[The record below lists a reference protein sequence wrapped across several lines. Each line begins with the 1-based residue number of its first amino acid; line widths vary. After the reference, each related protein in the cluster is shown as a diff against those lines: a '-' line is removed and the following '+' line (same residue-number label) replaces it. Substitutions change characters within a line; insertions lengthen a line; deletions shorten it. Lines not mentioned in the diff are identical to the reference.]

1 MDAKKA
7 LNIVAGQCSKKEY
20 CSFDIFK
27 KLQRWELEEK
37 DIAAV
42 MEFLVKNHF
51 LDDTR
56 FAEAYARDKHRFNR
70 WGKLKIMQM
79 LRQKRVPE
87 RIIEQALSSLV
98 FPEPAAAE
106 TSISLSLKSIT
117 FCCSLVHLTSI
128 LCLPIMALY
137 YYLHRLLFALLL
149 QSEYAFYQAHLP
161 YCHR

>member
-42 MEFLVKNHF
+42 MGVLVKNHC

-56 FAEAYARDKHRFNR
+56 FA
-70 WGKLKIMQM
+70 
-79 LRQKRVPE
+79 
-87 RIIEQALSSLV
+87 
-98 FPEPAAAE
+98 
-106 TSISLSLKSIT
+106 
-117 FCCSLVHLTSI
+117 
-128 LCLPIMALY
+128 
-137 YYLHRLLFALLL
+137 
-149 QSEYAFYQAHLP
+149 
-161 YCHR
+161 

>member
-20 CSFDIFK
+20 CSFDILK

-70 WGKLKIMQM
+70 ANAPAKACAGTYY
-79 LRQKRVPE
+79 RTGF
-87 RIIEQALSSLV
+87 V
-98 FPEPAAAE
+98 FF
-106 TSISLSLKSIT
+106 T
-117 FCCSLVHLTSI
+117 
-128 LCLPIMALY
+128 
-137 YYLHRLLFALLL
+137 R
-149 QSEYAFYQAHLP
+149 
-161 YCHR
+161 

>member
-7 LNIVAGQCSKKEY
+7 LNIVAEQCSKKEY
-20 CSFDIFK
+20 CSFDILK
-27 KLQRWELEEK
+27 KLQKWELEEK

-87 RIIEQALSSLV
+87 RIIEQALSSL
-98 FPEPAAAE
+98 PDEESDATCLA
-106 TSISLSLKSIT
+106 LLKQKSRGLKEVDPYKRKAKL
-117 FCCSLVHLTSI
+117 F
-128 LCLPIMALY
+128 
-137 YYLHRLLFALLL
+137 RFALSRGFDYETISQCIDQL
-149 QSEYAFYQAHLP
+149 QD
-161 YCHR
+161 

>member
-20 CSFDIFK
+20 CSFDILK

-56 FAEAYARDKHRFNR
+56 FAEAYARNVLLNR
-70 WGKLKIMQM
+70 
-79 LRQKRVPE
+79 
-87 RIIEQALSSLV
+87 
-98 FPEPAAAE
+98 
-106 TSISLSLKSIT
+106 
-117 FCCSLVHLTSI
+117 
-128 LCLPIMALY
+128 LCLLY
-137 YYLHRLLFALLL
+137 PMRKVT
-149 QSEYAFYQAHLP
+149 P
-161 YCHR
+161 RVWRC

>member
-20 CSFDIFK
+20 CSFDILK

-79 LRQKRVPE
+79 LRNV
-87 RIIEQALSSLV
+87 LSNR
-98 FPEPAAAE
+98 
-106 TSISLSLKSIT
+106 
-117 FCCSLVHLTSI
+117 
-128 LCLPIMALY
+128 LCLLY
-137 YYLHRLLFALLL
+137 PMRKVT
-149 QSEYAFYQAHLP
+149 P
-161 YCHR
+161 RVWRC

>member
-20 CSFDIFK
+20 CSFDILK

-70 WGKLKIMQM
+70 WGK
-79 LRQKRVPE
+79 
-87 RIIEQALSSLV
+87 
-98 FPEPAAAE
+98 
-106 TSISLSLKSIT
+106 
-117 FCCSLVHLTSI
+117 
-128 LCLPIMALY
+128 
-137 YYLHRLLFALLL
+137 
-149 QSEYAFYQAHLP
+149 
-161 YCHR
+161 

>member
-20 CSFDIFK
+20 CSFDVLK

-51 LDDTR
+51 LDDAR

-87 RIIEQALSSLV
+87 RLIEQALSAL
-98 FPEPAAAE
+98 PDEENDTTCRA
-106 TSISLSLKSIT
+106 LLKQKNRGLKEEDPYKRKAKL
-117 FCCSLVHLTSI
+117 F
-128 LCLPIMALY
+128 
-137 YYLHRLLFALLL
+137 RFALSRGCDYETISRCIDQL
-149 QSEYAFYQAHLP
+149 EV
-161 YCHR
+161 